1 VPDHPIEQWSSAPL
15 TFRQLVVRAIV
26 CLPLAFAAWHYLAD
40 WLAVPL
46 ALIIDWLRSLF
57 FVGIVSPLETTAA
70 TLVFPVKGDRGAF
83 GGKAT
88 ELLIEI
94 NSRVYTYGLPVFLA
108 LMIAARAK
116 PRYFLFGVL
125 ILLPFQVW
133 GIFFELLKNLAVP
146 TIEGMPKVPAL
157 EGIAREF
164 IAVGY
169 QLGVLI
175 FPMVAPLVLVVVF
188 TRERLAHVMRAHA
201 KEDLKV

>member
-1 VPDHPIEQWSSAPL
+1 M
-15 TFRQLVVRAIV
+15 TFRELVIRAIICV
-26 CLPLAFAAWHYLAD
+26 PLAFAAWHYLAD
-40 WLAVPL
+40 WLVAPL
-46 ALIIDWLRSLF
+46 AYIVDWLRSLF

-70 TLVFPVKGDRGAF
+70 TMVFPVKGDRGAF
-83 GGKAT
+83 GGKAA

-94 NSRVYTYGLPVFLA
+94 NSRLYTYGLPVFVA
-108 LMIAARAK
+108 LMFAARAK
-116 PRYFLFGVL
+116 PRYFFLGVL

-146 TIEGMPKVPAL
+146 SVEGMPKVAAL
-157 EGIAREF
+157 DGVAREF

-188 TRERLAHVMRAHA
+188 TRERLAGVLRNSRGT
-201 KEDLKV
+201 EST